1 MVLFGIVSSC
11 VSVCVL
17 SHWCHVIAVAR
28 VCLVEGDL
36 GQEHFLLHNMT
47 LSLSTNVF
55 WVHSDADLHRVSPAF
70 AL

>member
-1 MVLFGIVSSC
+1 M
-11 VSVCVL
+11 
-17 SHWCHVIAVAR
+17 IAVAR

-47 LSLSTNVF
+47 LSLSTNIF